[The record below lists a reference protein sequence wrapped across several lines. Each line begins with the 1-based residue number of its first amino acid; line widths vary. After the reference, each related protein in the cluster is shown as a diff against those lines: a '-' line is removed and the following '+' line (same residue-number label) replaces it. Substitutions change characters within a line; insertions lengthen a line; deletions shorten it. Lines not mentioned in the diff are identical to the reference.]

1 MEENYILE
9 KEYIQWVSELKQRV
23 SQMQLK
29 AAISVNEEMIRL
41 YWSIGEDIINRK
53 AEAVWGKNFY
63 KRMSHDLSHIFPGM
77 KGFSVRNLQYMA
89 QMYSTFSRIESF
101 TPQVVAKLQTGA
113 KKELTPQAVAQI
125 IKDSV
130 CRIPWGH
137 IRYILDKRWD
147 LEESFFYVQKIL
159 SNGWSRAVLLNMID
173 TKLYESQGKSINN
186 FQRTLPD
193 TQSDYAQEILK
204 DPYNFDFLMLREDYK
219 ERELQKALEE
229 NISRFLLELGNGF
242 AFVGRQVKLE
252 VNGDEYFC
260 DLLFYH
266 IKLRRYVVIELKVV
280 KFEPEFVS
288 KLNFYCS
295 AVNHLI
301 KEDGD
306 NDTIG
311 LLICKEKNDIVA
323 QWTVEK
329 SHEPISISEYE
340 LKNLIP
346 TEQNILPSEE
356 DIREKLENP

>member
-1 MEENYILE
+1 MANNIVLE
-9 KEYIQWVSELKQRV
+9 KEYIQWLTDLKRKV
-23 SQMQLK
+23 GQMQLK

-41 YWSIGEDIINRK
+41 YWFIGEDIIKRK
-53 AEAVWGKNFY
+53 ANVVWGSGLY
-63 KRMSHDLSHIFPGM
+63 KRMSHDLSTSFPNM
-77 KGFSVRNLQYMA
+77 RGFSVRNLQYMV
-89 QMYSTFSRIESF
+89 QMYSTFSQIDTF
-101 TPQVVAKLQTGA
+101 TPQLVAKLQLA
-113 KKELTPQAVAQI
+113 SQMSITPQTVAQI

-137 IRYILDKRWD
+137 IRYILDKKWN
-147 LEESFFYVQKIL
+147 LEKSFFYVQKIL
-159 SNGWSRAVLLNMID
+159 ENGWSRAVLLNMID

-186 FQRTLPD
+186 FQQTLPD
-193 TQSDYAQEILK
+193 VHSDYAKEILK
-204 DPYNFDFLMLREDYK
+204 DPYNFDFLALHEDYK
-219 ERELQKALEE
+219 ERELQTALEE

-242 AFVGRQVKLE
+242 AFVGRQVRLE

-266 IKLRRYVVIELKVV
+266 IKLRRYIVIELKVV

-301 KEDGD
+301 KEEED
-306 NDTIG
+306 NETIG
-311 LLICKEKNDIVA
+311 LLICKEKNDLVA

-329 SHEPISISEYE
+329 SHEPISISKYE

-346 TEQNILPSEE
+346 IDKNILPSED
-356 DIREKLENP
+356 DIREKLEGL